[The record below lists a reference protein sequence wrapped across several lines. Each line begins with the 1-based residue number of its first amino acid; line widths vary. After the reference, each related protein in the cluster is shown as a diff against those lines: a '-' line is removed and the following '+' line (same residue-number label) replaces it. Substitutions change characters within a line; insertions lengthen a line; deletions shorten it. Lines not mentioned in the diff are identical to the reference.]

1 LTFSQSP
8 LGEIDFSF
16 ILLKTNMTLAIL
28 STLMKLVK
36 REISKPTNGLVQP
49 AVSTLIHEIRQL
61 TQLTQVQLAAALG
74 VSYET
79 INRWENGHI
88 QPSPLAMKQIQSFV
102 NQLSLSPS
110 MAVQNQS
117 KQLLTQYFVEAGQE
131 E

>member
-1 LTFSQSP
+1 
-8 LGEIDFSF
+8 
-16 ILLKTNMTLAIL
+16 MTLAIL